1 LHVYNN
7 ICSALPKAAQNA
19 IPVKRQSLLATGTHF
34 TNNVDMGCLSA
45 ILQYLPVYEIPHK
58 CNGKSQDRSK
68 NHQFKP
74 LIMDPDCSKYDSD
87 DKEN

>member
-1 LHVYNN
+1 MHVHNN
-7 ICSALPKAAQNA
+7 ICSTICKPAHNA
-19 IPVKRQSLLATGTHF
+19 IPVKRQSFLATGTHF

-58 CNGKSQDRSK
+58 CTSRSQDRLK
-68 NHQFKP
+68 KHQFKP
-74 LIMDPDCSKYDSD
+74 LIMDRDCSKYDSD

>member
-1 LHVYNN
+1 MLSY
-7 ICSALPKAAQNA
+7 KAAQNA
-19 IPVKRQSLLATGTHF
+19 IPVKPQSFLATGAHF
-34 TNNVDMGCLSA
+34 TDNVNIGCLSV

-74 LIMDPDCSKYDSD
+74 LIMDRDYSKYDSD
-87 DKEN
+87 DKGN

>member
-1 LHVYNN
+1 MVITTFPRL
-7 ICSALPKAAQNA
+7 CKPAQNA
-19 IPVKRQSLLATGTHF
+19 IPVKRQSF
-34 TNNVDMGCLSA
+34 TNNVDIGCLSV

-58 CNGKSQDRSK
+58 CTSRSQDRSK

-74 LIMDPDCSKYDSD
+74 LIIDRDCSKYDSD